1 MIWRLGSKRDPDC
14 WCLFDKIPRVLDA
27 HHPSFYIH
35 CTSTTLAATAT
46 AQSDRIHHRNPGH
59 GTLVGRNNKA
69 QTYPRRPASPVQ
81 VAIVDKSQTRV
92 PSLSLSTTPPPR
104 QVAARSQLSC
114 STARGLGEGGYLASL
129 GTRSRRHCTSSRWV
143 LDSSSRPSMHALG
156 QLVCF
161 APSNRVPAT
170 TNFTVP
176 VLGRSLEGTGC
187 SANLAS
193 RPYGSVDS
201 RFGLDE

>member
-1 MIWRLGSKRDPDC
+1 M
-14 WCLFDKIPRVLDA
+14 
-27 HHPSFYIH
+27 
-35 CTSTTLAATAT
+35 
-46 AQSDRIHHRNPGH
+46 
-59 GTLVGRNNKA
+59 GRNNKA
-69 QTYPRRPASPVQ
+69 QTYPRRPASAVP
-81 VAIVDKSQTRV
+81 VAIGDKSQTRV
-92 PSLSLSTTPPPR
+92 PSLSLHTTPLPSPPHPPR
-104 QVAARSQLSC
+104 QVAALSQLSC

-201 RFGLDE
+201 RFGLDEGRGATGRLVWPVKVGHHHSTLSPDSGGGSQQCCSPCPAYPSPQLRPCVEQCITT